1 VNFPRESGVLLHPTS
16 LPGPHGI
23 GDLGESAYLFVDW
36 LERAGQ
42 RLWQVMPLNPTGFGD
57 SPYSSPS
64 AFAGNHLLISLSS
77 LSEDGLL
84 TPEELVSSPEFPA
97 HKVDFQAVVPFK
109 QKMLHVAFDRFQS
122 RTSVT
127 PDHDVHRFCAD
138 QAHWLD
144 DYALFVAI
152 KEAHGGVSWRDWE
165 GPIRMRDA
173 EAIREWTDR
182 LATEIRYHKFVQF
195 HFSRQW
201 DQLRAYANQRGI
213 RIVGDVP
220 IFVADD
226 SCDVWTNRKLFKFD
240 EDGEAV
246 DVAGVPPDPFS
257 ATGQIWGNPVF
268 NWPEMKRDDYHW
280 WRKRT
285 RELLRMVDVIRIDH
299 FRGFAAAWVVPAYA
313 ETAALGHWELA
324 PGGEVFAAI
333 RRDLG
338 EVPIIVE
345 DLGVITPDVIAL
357 REILGFPGMNVL
369 QFAFDGRADNVYLPH
384 NYVRN
389 SVVYT
394 ATHDNQTSLSW
405 FWSQSDVERESVQ
418 AYLGVSGDDIAWDL
432 IRSALASAANV
443 AILSIQDILRLDD
456 SARMNV
462 PGQAIG
468 NWSWRYVASQLEP
481 GLADGLRLLTTTYGR
496 IAEENG
502 TERGRN
508 AWDYTHPTSGVRA
521 HDPFA
526 KEAGEREPSL

>member
-1 VNFPRESGVLLHPTS
+1 VKFPRESGVLLHPTS

-23 GDLGESAYLFVDW
+23 GDLGENAFRFVDW

-42 RLWQVMPLNPTGFGD
+42 RLWQVMPLNPTEFGD

-64 AFAGNHLLISLSS
+64 AFAGNPVLISLSW
-77 LSEDGLL
+77 LAGEGLL
-84 TPEELVSSPEFPA
+84 TPEDLATVPDFPD

-109 QKMLHVAFDRFQS
+109 TRMLHLAFDRFRNGAAVAQDS
-122 RTSVT
+122 EFE
-127 PDHDVHRFCAD
+127 RFCAD
-138 QAHWLD
+138 QAHWLN
-144 DYALFVAI
+144 DYALFVAT

-165 GPIRMRDA
+165 DPIRMRDPK
-173 EAIREWTDR
+173 AIREWTQR
-182 LATEIRYHKFVQF
+182 LGTDIRYHKFVQF

-226 SCDVWTNRKLFKFD
+226 SCDVWTNRELFKFD
-240 EDGEAV
+240 AEGNAV
-246 DVAGVPPDPFS
+246 EVAGVPPDPFS
-257 ATGQIWGNPVF
+257 ETGQIWGNPVF
-268 NWPEMKRDDYHW
+268 NWPEMKKDEYRW
-280 WRKRT
+280 WRSRT

-299 FRGFAAAWVVPAYA
+299 FRGFAAAWVVPADA

-369 QFAFDGRADNVYLPH
+369 QFAFDGRPDNVYLPH

-405 FWSQSDVERESVQ
+405 FWSQSDADRQAVQ
-418 AYLGVSGDDIAWDL
+418 AYLGVSGDDITWDL
-432 IRSALASAANV
+432 IRAALASVANM

-462 PGQAIG
+462 PGQAVG
-468 NWSWRYVASQLEP
+468 NWSWRYLPSQLDP
-481 GLADGLRLLTTTYGR
+481 SLADGLRLLTTTYGR
-496 IAEENG
+496 IVEAEG
-502 TERGRN
+502 AERGRN
-508 AWDYTHPTSGVRA
+508 VWDYTDAASGVRA
-521 HDPFA
+521 RNPFV
-526 KEAGEREPSL
+526 